1 MASVPKKAGKDLA
14 AFRANHDKSFIV
26 PNRIKEGLEQLGN
39 DGWEYEIDFIKLCG
53 LNINDFG
60 RFRDQFSDNIVA
72 FKQDGRDRRIVAGS
86 KALAAKM
93 REML

>member
-1 MASVPKKAGKDLA
+1 MVTTKATGKSLA
-14 AFRANHDKSFIV
+14 DFRAVHDKSFVV
-26 PNRIKEGLEQLGN
+26 PNKIKAGLEKLGN
-39 DGWEYEIDFIKLCG
+39 DGWEYEADFIKLCG

-60 RFRDQFSDNIVA
+60 RFRDQFGDNIVA
-72 FKQDGRDRRIVAGS
+72 FKQDGRDRRIIAGS